1 MYKSK
6 AITLYKQ
13 IICKAITLL
22 YHFKI
27 DIK

>member
-6 AITLYKQ
+6 AITLHKQ
-13 IICKAITLL
+13 IFCQAIALL